1 MRLVVLVAFLSL
13 TARLVQVQVMNGQHY
28 SALAVGQV
36 TTVQH
41 MPAMR
46 GGIYDR
52 DGAVLAIS
60 VQRNAV
66 IADPFIIHDAASEAE
81 ALAPVLDQPE
91 ATIASELTEDSGFV
105 YLARLV
111 DDQVA
116 QQVQN
121 LNLEGINILPATQ
134 RVYPST
140 PLASSLIGAVDA
152 DGNGESGLEYQ
163 YNSLLSGQSGT
174 LTDEQ
179 APSGVV
185 LPDAPASGSAG
196 QEGDGIELTLD
207 EPLQYV
213 AESSLSQ
220 ALLSTH
226 AVSGTVVVMNV
237 HNGDILAMANMVS
250 DRATH
255 RVSEASQNLALTNV
269 YEPGSVFK
277 LVTFTAALQAGAITP
292 TTDITIPPY
301 MVIDGSVF
309 HDAEE
314 HGTEVL
320 SATQVLAQSS
330 NLGTIEIARRLG
342 ATAIFDQM
350 QRLGIGRPTG
360 LGFPGESA
368 GIVEPLEQWGPTD
381 LASTAI
387 GQNTAVTPMQVLDM
401 MNSVATG
408 GVFVPPR
415 LVQAVVQPD
424 GSVREVSLPREHRVL
439 SHSVT
444 SALTGML
451 EQVIAD
457 GTAPGAA
464 VAGYTVAGK
473 TGTAQIP
480 NPNAPGYL
488 AGAYMA
494 TFTGFAPAQ
503 NPALSAIVVLNR
515 PTPIFGGTVAAPV
528 FSKVMSYALE
538 RYGVPPSSG
547 QASTVQAATDQTYT
561 YPASPGHATGGI
573 ELTSETSQVPA
584 SETSQVPAPETSQ
597 VPAPETSQP
606 PVPETSQP
614 PGQTGSQAARATS
627 SQAPGSQEIGL
638 SGSQGVDPGTNSG
651 GVVAGTALLRGSPGT
666 IAQLAGQNARSP

>member
-13 TARLVQVQVMNGQHY
+13 AGRLVQVQVLSGQHY

-36 TTVQH
+36 KTVQQL
-41 MPAMR
+41 PATR

-60 VQRNAV
+60 VQRAAV
-66 IADPFIIHDAASEAE
+66 IADPFIIHNATSEAE

-91 ATIASELTEDSGFV
+91 ATLESELTEDSGFV

-116 QQVQN
+116 QQVES

-140 PLASSLIGAVDA
+140 PLALPLIGAVDA

-163 YNSLLSGQSGT
+163 YDSLLSGQSGT

-185 LPDAPASGSAG
+185 LPDAPTSGSAG

-207 EPLQYV
+207 QPLQYV
-213 AESSLSQ
+213 AERSLSQ
-220 ALLSTH
+220 ALVSTH
-226 AVSGTVVVMNV
+226 AISGTVVIMNV
-237 HNGDILAMANMVS
+237 HNGDILAMANMVANRS
-250 DRATH
+250 TH

-277 LVTFTAALQAGAITP
+277 LVTFTAALQAGKITP
-292 TTDITIPPY
+292 TTEITIPPY

-314 HGTEVL
+314 HGTEML

-342 ATAIFDQM
+342 AAKIFDQM
-350 QRLGIGRPTG
+350 ERLGIGQPTG

-368 GIVEPLEQWGPTD
+368 GLVEPLHKWGPTD

-408 GVFVPPR
+408 GEFVPPR

-424 GSVREVSLPREHRVL
+424 GSVRELSLPLEHRVL
-439 SHSVT
+439 SPAVT

-451 EQVIAD
+451 EQVVSD

-464 VAGYTVAGK
+464 VPGYTVAGK

-480 NPNAPGYL
+480 NTKAPGYL
-488 AGAYMA
+488 PGQYMA

-528 FSKVMSYALE
+528 FSQVMSYALQ
-538 RYGVPPSSG
+538 RYGVPPSSE
-547 QASTVQAATDQTYT
+547 QASTDQTSTDQ
-561 YPASPGHATGGI
+561 
-573 ELTSETSQVPA
+573 
-584 SETSQVPAPETSQ
+584 APSGQLSTDQAFMDE
-597 VPAPETSQP
+597 AAY
-606 PVPETSQP
+606 
-614 PGQTGSQAARATS
+614 PGQEAGVAAVGAT
-627 SQAPGSQEIGL
+627 
-638 SGSQGVDPGTNSG
+638 GSQGVNPGTNSG
-651 GVVAGTALLRGSPGT
+651 AVVTDTASTPGPPGT